1 MLTYRMP
8 YLQQS
13 PELKVKDVSEKLSE
27 FGLSEN
33 TDYFHMNNPN
43 KVVGELLKK
52 YSPKINNS
60 LQSNKYDRAW
70 DAWETVGLYYLMQ
83 DRPVEALSV
92 FTRWYDELLDIQ
104 KLHNVRLHKGKPL
117 VLISDCY
124 WFMDWPSHSKRFLMC
139 ALIEDIK
146 TDSGNIRDDR
156 GAVFRAKW
164 RHQLSQLFL
173 EEIAQKVQI
182 NSTDFEQYPDAV
194 LQNLPFGWQ
203 NEIPS
208 VRESRAY
215 VINRCYV
222 NDMLD
227 CLGDNQGKNLESLM
241 FYLLI
246 CVPGLRAQ
254 MRLRTRTCEFDI
266 VGSIDGTY
274 ADFRS
279 ELGRYFAC
287 ECKDRKEISGYPHL
301 AKFAMSLLGIKSK
314 LGIFVSTSGIT
325 GQANTTDAKATI
337 QRIYA
342 ESGTV
347 IIAID
352 KNDLLRVKNGANL
365 VDLMQIR
372 YEQVRLDL
380 HRR

>member
-1 MLTYRMP
+1 MP
-8 YLQQS
+8 YSQQS
-13 PELKVKDVSEKLSE
+13 PELKVKNVREKLSE

-33 TDYFHMNNPN
+33 TDYFHMNNTH
-43 KVVGELLKK
+43 KVVGQLLEKYEPKIKNLLK
-52 YSPKINNS
+52 
-60 LQSNKYDRAW
+60 SNEYDRAW

-83 DRPVEALSV
+83 DRPIEALSV
-92 FTRWYDELLDIQ
+92 FSRWYDELLELQTIH
-104 KLHNVRLHKGKPL
+104 KVRLHKGKPL
-117 VLISDCY
+117 ILISDCY

-139 ALIEDIK
+139 ALIEDII
-146 TDSGNIRDDR
+146 TDLGNIRQDR

-173 EEIAQKVQI
+173 EEVAYSVQS
-182 NSTDFEQYPDAV
+182 NSTEFIQYPDAV
-194 LQNLPFGWQ
+194 LHNLPFGWQ

-208 VRESRAY
+208 IRESRAY
-215 VINRCYV
+215 VINRSYV
-222 NDMLD
+222 KEMVAR
-227 CLGDNQGKNLESLM
+227 LGDKQGKNLELLM

-246 CVPGLRAQ
+246 CIPGIRAQ

-287 ECKDRKEISGYPHL
+287 ECKNRKSKSGYPDL
-301 AKFAMSLLGIKSK
+301 AKFAMSLLGIKSQ
-314 LGIFVSTSGIT
+314 LGIFVSTNGMS

-337 QRIYA
+337 QRIYS

-352 KNDLLRVKNGANL
+352 KNDLLRVKNGANF

-380 HRR
+380 NRK